1 MRAQMSETV
10 KHNSKPP
17 PEDIERQLGLPATTI
32 SSQLTSTFLTAG
44 FKHYQRSGMTT
55 GNAPQNFEPIHCPP
69 PHTRADGGCCYHL
82 HKEVAPRRFSL
93 MPRFF
98 RFRDRLRNSSAPSCR
113 FPSPALSN
121 FSFPGQKAQL
131 SLPSR
136 VPFSTS
142 ATGLYSSPFISD
154 DYQQSAR
161 LLPSSLHPGRP
172 AASQGDV
179 APMPMYAVE
188 EQPSHPF
195 SGNLCPAPPIKP
207 AMEVVPFPPDGN
219 RPVSQP
225 PPVKQGEG
233 AATSDH
239 NGSLV
244 NSAEVANAGSHLVH
258 SRGNAT
264 ARAPT
269 SGPPPFEDPA
279 LLGSFQDRHR
289 SKSLTE
295 ANMPQ
300 LGTAADP
307 LGAERPFYGGYLP
320 EPRHAL
326 SPYEPRGPL
335 ANKMAW
341 PTPRSWLSSNAFQR
355 SSRENIRRESYP
367 LHPAVMPV
375 AQPNPRLQETSG
387 WEPLV
392 GVSQPVTLQDEAS
405 AILPSVQANDSR
417 RLSSPEEGGGR
428 AASVASAGDT
438 RRFSGL
444 EQAGGSEG
452 GAWQYMVQE
461 D

>member
-1 MRAQMSETV
+1 MSMSETV

-82 HKEVAPRRFSL
+82 HKEVQPRRFSL

-113 FPSPALSN
+113 FPSPAVSNLN
-121 FSFPGQKAQL
+121 FSGPKAPL

-136 VPFSTS
+136 VPFPAST
-142 ATGLYSSPFISD
+142 AGLYSSPFISD
-154 DYQQSAR
+154 DYQHPAR
-161 LLPSSLHPGRP
+161 PLPSSLNPGRP

-188 EQPSHPF
+188 EQPSYPF

-207 AMEVVPFPPDGN
+207 AMEVVPFPPDGS
-219 RPVSQP
+219 RPVTQP
-225 PPVKQGEG
+225 PAVKHGEG
-233 AATSDH
+233 VASPDH
-239 NGSLV
+239 NGNLV
-244 NSAEVANAGSHLVH
+244 NSVEGGSAGSHLVH

-264 ARAPT
+264 VRAPT
-269 SGPPPFEDPA
+269 SAPVPLEDPA
-279 LLGSFQDRHR
+279 LLGSFQDRCR

-320 EPRHAL
+320 EARHPL

-335 ANKMAW
+335 AGRMAW

-367 LHPAVMPV
+367 VHSTVMPGG
-375 AQPNPRLQETSG
+375 QPDPRLHDNSG

-392 GVSQPVTLQDEAS
+392 GMSQPVTVQDELAS
-405 AILPSVQANDSR
+405 AILPSVQAAESR
-417 RLSSPEEGGGR
+417 RLSSPEEAGGR
-428 AASVASAGDT
+428 VASAASTGET

-444 EQAGGSEG
+444 EQTGGTEA